1 MSNQNQAQKDR
12 VDSEQQIVKE
22 KGQEALS
29 AARKIKNGEVDVEI
43 PSTQQVTG
51 ALQTGE
57 ESLARFQESDRGQ
70 QVGPAGQKVIDDIKK
85 VLADEGNLIQQ
96 KNEGDVLQN
105 IVRDLIAL
113 LQEMKNDG
121 ELKEIFEEWQN
132 NLTSLMGTGDFVQFF
147 QQSGELFSSLKDTE
161 EFLELLSQLIDLLK
175 VVVAEKTELATDKD
189 PVALQ
194 EFKYQKDIESRR
206 VEKELRAT
214 LRALSYNDVWR
225 IFVHQGKEI
234 AEEAKEA
241 GKDTADKAK
250 RAYYCVRDS
259 SNFHHLMDDFKTLL
273 QRLVGNKRS
282 VNPLFDS
289 AKATWEDIINDQE
302 LRSVIR
308 DMQSKLSAL
317 VDDPALLDNSQF
329 QDEISHLAERGD
341 NAVTKLRN
349 NPNVVKARKES
360 NEIMDAIKHEPA
372 SAQLLQDIKTL
383 WRDLASENAGEVVDA
398 DVLKSI
404 RSMIVP
410 LLLEH
415 LNNVPLPSIKG
426 RAEFLGKYDYTV
438 EDMKISLPELIPENI
453 HVRFEFEMD
462 ANPLELESTN
472 QHTYLYL
479 QASDIQ
485 LHLRDSKFSY
495 NRLTLPKHSDSGI
508 FDVDTS
514 GRGLSI
520 WMKLEIKTGTD
531 KEGKSIQYVDVLK
544 SDVRI
549 HKFAINFKESKHDT
563 LYEMLSHLFQS
574 RIKNGVID
582 LIQEKLKQF
591 GSYFS
596 DQLII
601 LIEQAR
607 SKSQLIS
614 QMAKDKTEIARKSL
628 ENLKLKAE
636 NTALEA
642 KAGLS
647 TSQTKEDIKSTAQ
660 NLAGIAGEKAQDLL
674 DQQKWKVE
682 QQKQDKELSRT
693 VAAPTENLEFGQFAS
708 AKSSQQSL

>member
-234 AEEAKEA
+234 ADETKEA
-241 GKDTADKAK
+241 GKGTAEKAK
-250 RAYYCVRDS
+250 TAYYCIRDS
-259 SNFHHLMDDFKTLL
+259 ADFQHLMDDLTSRPFF
-273 QRLVGNKRS
+273 RN
-282 VNPLFDS
+282 
-289 AKATWEDIINDQE
+289 W
-302 LRSVIR
+302 
-308 DMQSKLSAL
+308 
-317 VDDPALLDNSQF
+317 
-329 QDEISHLAERGD
+329 LAR
-341 NAVTKLRN
+341 
-349 NPNVVKARKES
+349 
-360 NEIMDAIKHEPA
+360 
-372 SAQLLQDIKTL
+372 
-383 WRDLASENAGEVVDA
+383 
-398 DVLKSI
+398 
-404 RSMIVP
+404 
-410 LLLEH
+410 
-415 LNNVPLPSIKG
+415 
-426 RAEFLGKYDYTV
+426 
-438 EDMKISLPELIPENI
+438 
-453 HVRFEFEMD
+453 
-462 ANPLELESTN
+462 
-472 QHTYLYL
+472 
-479 QASDIQ
+479 
-485 LHLRDSKFSY
+485 
-495 NRLTLPKHSDSGI
+495 
-508 FDVDTS
+508 
-514 GRGLSI
+514 
-520 WMKLEIKTGTD
+520 
-531 KEGKSIQYVDVLK
+531 
-544 SDVRI
+544 
-549 HKFAINFKESKHDT
+549 
-563 LYEMLSHLFQS
+563 
-574 RIKNGVID
+574 
-582 LIQEKLKQF
+582 
-591 GSYFS
+591 
-596 DQLII
+596 DQLTPLRFRQLFAHHSSCLNI
-601 LIEQAR
+601 L
-607 SKSQLIS
+607 KPL
-614 QMAKDKTEIARKSL
+614 
-628 ENLKLKAE
+628 
-636 NTALEA
+636 
-642 KAGLS
+642 
-647 TSQTKEDIKSTAQ
+647 
-660 NLAGIAGEKAQDLL
+660 
-674 DQQKWKVE
+674 
-682 QQKQDKELSRT
+682 
-693 VAAPTENLEFGQFAS
+693 
-708 AKSSQQSL
+708 